1 MESQRLNKNESMPQA
16 DLPIAPLLPHL
27 LQTLAHQ
34 ATVILQ
40 APPGAGKTTGVPL
53 SLLEAEWLAGK
64 SILMLEPRRL
74 AASNAARF
82 MARQLNE
89 EVGQTVGYR
98 IRYQHVVSSATRI
111 EVVTEGILTRRLQRD
126 PELKGVGLV
135 IFDEFHERH
144 LQSDLSLALCHDVQQ
159 GLRDDLKL
167 LVMSATL
174 DSEPLA
180 KLLDA
185 PILTCE
191 GRSFPVDI
199 RYLNKQPQ
207 QQIVDTTTRA
217 IRRALKESTGDL
229 LVFLPGE
236 GEIRRVRQ
244 QLNDLSDQYLLCPL
258 YGNLPF
264 AEQQKAIQTGER
276 RKIVLATNVAETSLT
291 IEGISVVIDSGFCRR
306 PRFDSGRGLTRLELS
321 RISQASADQRTGRA
335 GRLGPGICYRLWNEG
350 TQGALLPFTP
360 PEIRNA
366 DLAPLALEL
375 LNWGVKEP
383 QTLSWLDPPAT
394 PAWEAALKL
403 LKTLNAVNQQGQL
416 TRRGKALAELPSHP
430 RLGCLLVSAK
440 EQKLL
445 PLGCDLVALL
455 SERDPWATRRSATQQ
470 SRCDLHDRLEGL
482 WKHQRHNNSG
492 EFAAVARASRYW
504 RRYFNLDT
512 SPPPTGAYR
521 AEQVSRLLAA
531 SFPDRIAKARQPNSS
546 SYLLSSGQ
554 GAILDERSAVQHVPN
569 LIAVELRSGKSAVNM
584 ISLASKLD
592 EETLLQLYPQL
603 PWQKHCDWDS
613 KEGRVIS
620 CAQQKLGEI
629 VVAERPE
636 KVTGEALTQAILTAI
651 RNEGLQLLNWTQ
663 ATDNLVSRINFLHR
677 QQPAEKWPD
686 HSESG
691 LLTHLENW
699 LQPFLGNSRNRADLK
714 KIDLLTALHGQLDWQ
729 QRQQLERLAP
739 ERLQVPSGSQIRLQ
753 YPSEGAPI
761 LAVKLQEMFGQRDTP
776 RIVGGQVAMIIHL
789 LSPAGRPLQ
798 ITQDLQHFWK
808 ESYPEVQKEMRG
820 RYPKHPWPD
829 NPLAALPTAKTK
841 RKLARQKDK
850 K

>member
-1 MESQRLNKNESMPQA
+1 MPQA

-89 EVGQTVGYR
+89 EVGQTVGYS
-98 IRYQHVVSSATRI
+98 IRYQHVVSSATRL

-174 DSEPLA
+174 DGEPLA
-180 KLLDA
+180 KLLNA
-185 PILTCE
+185 PILTSE

-199 RYLNKQPQ
+199 RYLPGKPQ
-207 QQIVDTTTRA
+207 QRIVEATVRA
-217 IRRALKESTGDL
+217 IRRALQETEGDL

-236 GEIRRVRQ
+236 AEIRRCVEQLGDLAQ
-244 QLNDLSDQYLLCPL
+244 QLLLCPL

-264 AEQQKAIQTGER
+264 AEQERAIKPAGR
-276 RKIVLATNVAETSLT
+276 RKIVLATNIAETSLT
-291 IEGISVVIDSGFCRR
+291 IEGISTVVDSGFCRQ
-306 PRFDSGRGLTRLELS
+306 PRFASGSGLTRLELC
-321 RISQASADQRTGRA
+321 RISQASTEQRAGRA
-335 GRLGPGICYRLWNEG
+335 GRLGPGTCYRLWSEG
-350 TQGALLPFTP
+350 VQQALLPFTP
-360 PEIRNA
+360 PEISAA
-366 DLAPLALEL
+366 DLSPLVLDL
-375 LNWGVKEP
+375 LNWGINRPE
-383 QTLSWLDPPAT
+383 TLSWLDPPA
-394 PAWEAALKL
+394 PSAWQSGLKL
-403 LKTLNAVNQQGQL
+403 LETLGALTPKQQLTATGKTL
-416 TRRGKALAELPSHP
+416 TEIPTHP
-430 RLGCLLVSAK
+430 RLGRLLLEA
-440 EQKLL
+440 QQTDLL
-445 PLGCDLVALL
+445 GVGCDLVALL
-455 SERDPWATRRSATQQ
+455 SEKDPWFNREPRPTSD
-470 SRCDLHDRLEGL
+470 SDPLDRLEEF
-482 WKHQRHNNSG
+482 WKQQRQQRISR
-492 EFAAVARASRYW
+492 EFAATARAGRYW
-504 RRYFNLDT
+504 RRHFGLKTEVEPSTVD
-512 SPPPTGAYR
+512 AQ
-521 AEQVSRLLAA
+521 QVGRLLAA
-531 SFPDRIAKARQPNSS
+531 AFPDRIARARQPGSKR
-546 SYLLSSGQ
+546 YLLASGQ
-554 GAILDERSAVQHVPN
+554 GAQLGGKSALKQTEF
-569 LIAVELRSGKSAVNM
+569 LIAVDLRALQGTEAE
-584 ISLASKLD
+584 ICLASSIDKSTLQKLTPD
-592 EETLLQLYPQL
+592 L
-603 PWQKHCDWDS
+603 PWEKQGYWDAD
-613 KEGRVIS
+613 EGRVVA
-620 CAQQKLGEI
+620 CEKQMLG
-629 VVAERPE
+629 
-636 KVTGEALTQAILTAI
+636 ALTINQRPIKLEQELISAAVLDAVRT
-651 RNEGLQLLNWTQ
+651 EGLQLLDWTKKTRNFI
-663 ATDNLVSRINFLHR
+663 ARVNFLHR
-677 QQPAEKWPD
+677 QIPSDEWPD
-686 HSESG
+686 FSDNS
-691 LLTHLENW
+691 LLETLEDW
-699 LQPFLGNSRNRADLK
+699 LLPFLGTARNRHELRR
-714 KIDLLTALHGQLDWQ
+714 IDLFSALHSQLDWQ

-753 YPSEGAPI
+753 YPSEGVPV

-776 RIVGGQVAMIIHL
+776 RIVGGQVAVIIHL

-841 RKLARQKDK
+841 RKLALQKDK